1 MHVMI
6 VHDRDAR
13 LGLCCWTDFKIRSI
27 MLNALATLR
36 SGSTSLARSAIISP
50 ARSFTASST
59 RYSLTNLFDA
69 PELPPLAVS
78 KLTPKGFHLS
88 DNLVVPGGLIFLGGR
103 ALLWDVDPPSGNSGG
118 GIEGMWMG
126 WTKERFRVFEATV
139 PRPGQ
144 NPLRHSP
151 PDG

>member
-1 MHVMI
+1 M
-6 VHDRDAR
+6 A
-13 LGLCCWTDFKIRSI
+13 
-27 MLNALATLR
+27 NALAILRPGSKSVASSMTLA
-36 SGSTSLARSAIISP
+36 T
-50 ARSFTASST
+50 ARSFTASSS
-59 RYSLTNLFDA
+59 RNSLTNLFDA

-103 ALLWDVDPPSGNSGG
+103 ALLWDVDPPTGNSGG
-118 GIEGMWMG
+118 GIEGMWEG

-144 NPLRHSP
+144 YPMAFT
-151 PDG
+151 